1 MDRTSPLKRR
11 GGRRLFGRQRGV
23 TLLEALAALLIG
35 ALVIA
40 GVSRMINVSL
50 NDSRDQQVAAYQ
62 QQIAAAVGQAIK
74 LNYNTL
80 LGIPATPSTVYSMS
94 DLVALN
100 FLPPS
105 FANAKN
111 GFGQSFCLL
120 VQQPSPGQIDA
131 MLITTGGTAIPDV
144 DLGYIAAN
152 SGVGGGLIGSS
163 QPGNAV
169 GAYGGW
175 SAPLATWNQG
185 TCTGAV
191 GHLAN
196 QVFMTGPGNQSTD
209 FLYRVAVPGHPELNA
224 MNAGVPI
231 GLSTATAGAA
241 CVNTVTTA
249 NIFTADNTTKRLL
262 TCINGVWTL
271 PTWLDNS
278 SVTNVSKLPLVV
290 GAMPGDVRITADTQL
305 PYVWTGTKW
314 SPLAV
319 DDNGAL
325 NFPKFVT
332 AGDPCGAALNSAG
345 VTVSTDQQIGIDSTG
360 NILVCRGSPNR
371 VWTTSSTIVVGANDT
386 ACMIIYPS
394 SGAAT
399 DYAGCKSDADI
410 GATFSFDP
418 TSQTEN
424 NTVIRPITL
433 NQNGLVT
440 VTTYAHMNYAQCN
453 VTGWL
458 GQLTQYLDILDSSG
472 NSIAHTEAQ
481 TPNIQD
487 ASAGVSMTLNQALP
501 ATDSNGITINY
512 KVSIRTNWG
521 LFTPTTQDHQ
531 ATWSSSYC
539 PNGPINDPGIIINTP
554 LAMGWSINTVY

>member
-231 GLSTATAGAA
+231 GLSTAKVGDSCVVLTTTSVAVAA
-241 CVNTVTTA
+241 DSLTG
-249 NIFTADNTTKRLL
+249 RLIS
-262 TCINGVWTL
+262 CINNVWT
-271 PTWLDNS
+271 PPAWREP
-278 SVTNVSKLPLVV
+278 VTNVAGLQGLPEPSN
-290 GAMPGDVRITADTQL
+290 AGDTRITLDTHL
-305 PYVWTGTKW
+305 PYAWNGSQWV
-314 SPLAV
+314 PLAV

-325 NFPKFVT
+325 NFPKVVT
-332 AGDPCGAALNSAG
+332 AGTPCGVALNSAN
-345 VTVSTDQQIGIDSTG
+345 VPVSSDQQIGIDLTG

-371 VWTTSSTIVVGANDT
+371 VWTTSSTIVLGADDT

-410 GATFSFDP
+410 GATFSFD
-418 TSQTEN
+418 TGSQTEN
-424 NTVIRPITL
+424 NTVIRPLTL
-433 NQNGLVT
+433 SQNGLVT

-458 GQLTQYLDILDSSG
+458 GQLTQYLDILDQNN

-487 ASAGVSMTLNQALP
+487 ASAGVSMTLNRALP

-521 LFTPTTQDHQ
+521 LFTPTTQDRQ
-531 ATWSSSYC
+531 ATWFSSYC
-539 PNGPINDPGIIINTP
+539 PNGPDIAPNIVINTP